1 MPKISQMKTPLATP
15 LDRYEQELEKFLNQ
29 GKFISTPNLAKTK
42 KLFEQAVENHNELQ
56 KSKPVTLRLNQK
68 DLLKIKAKAKQ
79 HHIPYQRLISAL
91 IHQFAEDQ
99 RKIVI

>member
-1 MPKISQMKTPLATP
+1 MKTPLAKP
-15 LDRYEQELEKFLNQ
+15 LDKYEQELEKFLSV
-29 GKFISTPNLAKTK
+29 GKFKSTPNLAKTK
-42 KLFEQAVENHNELQ
+42 KFFEQAVKNHDELQ

-91 IHQFAEDQ
+91 VHQFAEEK